1 MRVLLKY
8 QIFEQPV
15 ILTNKDA
22 DRLSYHL
29 GNWTRLNEVM
39 RKSSSTVKTP
49 SLMESRIVRRSR
61 ESVAEAAPG
70 GPLRAKYFMADPPPL
85 QYAVLGHLG
94 RQTPPNY
101 DLRHSTSLAA
111 CRAPRPSLSGGS
123 SE

>member
-39 RKSSSTVKTP
+39 LLGVNLPDLRRLVVLE
-49 SLMESRIVRRSR
+49 LMGLKRRSILSR
-61 ESVAEAAPG
+61 
-70 GPLRAKYFMADPPPL
+70 L
-85 QYAVLGHLG
+85 LG
-94 RQTPPNY
+94 RIAKEQHRERWAKIERV
-101 DLRHSTSLAA
+101 L
-111 CRAPRPSLSGGS
+111 
-123 SE
+123 E

>member
-39 RKSSSTVKTP
+39 LLGVNLPDLRRLVVLE
-49 SLMESRIVRRSR
+49 LMGLKRRSI
-61 ESVAEAAPG
+61 
-70 GPLRAKYFMADPPPL
+70 LRRLLGRIAKE
-85 QYAVLGHLG
+85 QHRSRWVTIERVLG
-94 RQTPPNY
+94 
-101 DLRHSTSLAA
+101 
-111 CRAPRPSLSGGS
+111 
-123 SE
+123 